1 MARHRTRQDA
11 VVDQYARE
19 LRSVD
24 ELFPLDGADE
34 VPSLESEAHSIAPAR
49 AMSTVAAHPPTAP
62 TMRARAI
69 A

>member
-1 MARHRTRQDA
+1 MARHRTRDDA

-24 ELFPLDGADE
+24 ELFPLDGGDE
-34 VPSLESEAHSIAPAR
+34 VPSLKSEAHDTAPAT
-49 AMSTVAAHPPTAP
+49 STVAAHPPTAP
-62 TMRARAI
+62 TLRARAV